1 MKDGNGGQSADL
13 SQANG
18 VSMQV
23 TDVQTLLDSINKLK
37 LFIETKEQVLSEQ
50 KSLLKE
56 KDSKIMGLT
65 TQIQTIT
72 SKDEMAKSYVV
83 LKEENQKLYKE
94 VNDDMSDHIE
104 TINEKGETVQ
114 KKINLDDDDMS
125 EMSEITRLKEEKE
138 ELQKQL
144 KASKSSVVS
153 FEKGSIIGQQSQS
166 VADSSMLPLQKDLEE
181 KLQQSTSEVTTL
193 KQQIQKEKKAA

>member
-13 SQANG
+13 SQSNG

-65 TQIQTIT
+65 T
-72 SKDEMAKSYVV
+72 
-83 LKEENQKLYKE
+83 
-94 VNDDMSDHIE
+94 
-104 TINEKGETVQ
+104 
-114 KKINLDDDDMS
+114 
-125 EMSEITRLKEEKE
+125 
-138 ELQKQL
+138 
-144 KASKSSVVS
+144 
-153 FEKGSIIGQQSQS
+153 
-166 VADSSMLPLQKDLEE
+166 
-181 KLQQSTSEVTTL
+181 
-193 KQQIQKEKKAA
+193 

>member
-65 TQIQTIT
+65 T
-72 SKDEMAKSYVV
+72 
-83 LKEENQKLYKE
+83 
-94 VNDDMSDHIE
+94 
-104 TINEKGETVQ
+104 
-114 KKINLDDDDMS
+114 
-125 EMSEITRLKEEKE
+125 
-138 ELQKQL
+138 
-144 KASKSSVVS
+144 
-153 FEKGSIIGQQSQS
+153 
-166 VADSSMLPLQKDLEE
+166 
-181 KLQQSTSEVTTL
+181 
-193 KQQIQKEKKAA
+193 

>member
-1 MKDGNGGQSADL
+1 
-13 SQANG
+13 
-18 VSMQV
+18 
-23 TDVQTLLDSINKLK
+23 
-37 LFIETKEQVLSEQ
+37 
-50 KSLLKE
+50 
-56 KDSKIMGLT
+56 
-65 TQIQTIT
+65 
-72 SKDEMAKSYVV
+72 MAKSFVV